1 MNFNHSYRK
10 YFSVIALLILQSACS
25 ASEDSATEVP
35 AMDSLVSAQ
44 WLSEHIDDPDLVV
57 LDCTVLVEMD
67 ENGGMRSVNG
77 EENFESGHIPGAG
90 FADLMGD
97 LSDTDAAFEFTAPSP
112 QAFAAAMAKLGV
124 GDNSRVVLYDNYN
137 GAWAARVWWMLRWI
151 GFDQAAILDG
161 GLSAWTSAGG
171 SLSPTLAKRPVGH
184 LRVSLRPQLMADI
197 NDVRA
202 AIDDNAVN
210 IIDSLPAE
218 SYRGDFAMYG
228 RPGHI
233 ASATSA
239 PGVLLLD
246 ETGRFRSRDEMDML
260 FDGNREE
267 RTITYCGGGIAA
279 AQNAFVMTRLGFEDV
294 AVYDNSL
301 QEWAVDPANPME
313 TGSE

>member
-1 MNFNHSYRK
+1 MYFNHSYRK
-10 YFSVIALLILQSACS
+10 YFSEIALLVLQSACS
-25 ASEDSATEVP
+25 ASEDSTTEVP
-35 AMDSLVSAQ
+35 PMDSLVSAQ
-44 WLSEHIDDPDLVV
+44 WLSEHIDDPDIVV
-57 LDCTVLVEMD
+57 LDCTVLIEMD
-67 ENGGMRSVNG
+67 EKGGMRSVNG
-77 EENFESGHIPGAG
+77 EANFESGHIPGAG
-90 FADLMGD
+90 FADLMSD
-97 LSDTDAAFEFTAPSP
+97 LSDIDAEFEFTAPSP

-124 GDNSRVVLYDNYN
+124 GDNSRVVLYDTYN

-171 SLSPTLAKRPVGH
+171 SLSTTLAKRPVSH
-184 LRVSLRPQLMADI
+184 LRVSLRPELMADI

-228 RPGHI
+228 RSGHI
-233 ASATSA
+233 ASATNA

-279 AQNAFVMTRLGFEDV
+279 AQNAFIMTRLGFEDV

-301 QEWAVDPANPME
+301 QEWAADPANPME
-313 TGSE
+313 TGSD